1 MKITNPSS
9 PIQTFF
15 GLLLALGSLPCLA
28 LLQRSPPDT
37 WIAYIVGPLCLI
49 LAGSSLLALVFW
61 WERLPL
67 TSIGLKSPKL
77 ETLVWGLVMVGL
89 QLYIVTPIG
98 TDLITLLN
106 LPSLNIGVDK
116 LQALPKVYLLLLGIV
131 SGCVEELFYRGY
143 ATERLGAL
151 TGKIELGGCL
161 TLIAFALSHLPF
173 WGLGGVFFT
182 LFGGSIFTV
191 FYLWRR
197 DLLANMMAHAAVA
210 SIQLL
215 SI

>member
-1 MKITNPSS
+1 MTNQSS
-9 PIQTFF
+9 LTPTFF
-15 GLLLALGSLPCLA
+15 GLLLALGSLPGLA
-28 LLQRSPPDT
+28 LLQQSPPDH
-37 WIAYIVGPLCLI
+37 WIAYIVGLLCLI
-49 LAGSSLLALVFW
+49 LAGSSLLALICW

-98 TDLITLLN
+98 THLITILN
-106 LPSLNIGVDK
+106 VPSLNTGIDK
-116 LQALPKVYLLLLGIV
+116 LQALPKVYLLILGIV

-143 ATERLGAL
+143 ATERLGTL
-151 TGKIELGGCL
+151 TGKIEMGGCL
-161 TLIAFALSHLPF
+161 ALIAFALSHLPF
-173 WGLGGVFFT
+173 WGVGGVFFT
-182 LFGGSIFTV
+182 LFGGSIFTI

-197 DLLANMMAHAAVA
+197 DLLANMIAHATVA

-215 SI
+215 SIS